1 MASTAAMT
9 LDSDNEFDYD
19 FDAEEEELLFQ
30 LASGN
35 DHTPQNNARL
45 AAIDAVPERTDRV
58 FDQDDLSTIGA
69 SEYTLGRTETGQS
82 SDLYRGQA
90 FNQRESSSGLQ
101 TPPVAASNEDVYYP
115 DCT

>member
-1 MASTAAMT
+1 MT

-19 FDAEEEELLFQ
+19 FSVEEEELLLQ

-35 DHTPQNNARL
+35 NNNIAPQNNARL
-45 AAIDAVPERTDRV
+45 AAIDAVPGRTDYS
-58 FDQDDLSTIGA
+58 FEQDDVHAAGNTS
-69 SEYTLGRTETGQS
+69 SYTLGPTQTGRA

-90 FNQRESSSGLQ
+90 FNQREASSGLP
-101 TPPVAASNEDVYYP
+101 TPPAASSSIEDVLYP